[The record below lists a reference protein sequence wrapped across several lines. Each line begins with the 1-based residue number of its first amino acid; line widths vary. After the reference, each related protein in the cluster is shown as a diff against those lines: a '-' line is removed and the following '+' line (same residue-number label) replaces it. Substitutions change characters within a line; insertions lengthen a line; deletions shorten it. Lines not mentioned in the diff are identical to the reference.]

1 MKLEQSVES
10 EDKACERGRTV
21 MVRNE
26 VKKEQEGRTSGVNVS
41 WRNSHWEEDL
51 RSARYRI
58 FNASAVARAAHN

>member
-1 MKLEQSVES
+1 MGQPCREDEVKEQLAES

-41 WRNSHWEEDL
+41 WKNSQGVDE
-51 RSARYRI
+51 
-58 FNASAVARAAHN
+58 AS